1 VPPDA
6 VKLTLLPGH
15 KSVEPEGVIEA
26 VGGTVTVTFCEV
38 IAEQVP
44 FVTVTV
50 YVPELVILE
59 SVALVA
65 PVDQR

>member
-6 VKLTLLPGH
+6 VKLTLPPVH
-15 KSVEPEGVIEA
+15 KAVEPEGVMFA
-26 VGGTVTVTFCEV
+26 TAPDPTVTVCEAV
-38 IAEQVP
+38 AEQLP

-50 YVPELVILE
+50 YVPAVVILE
-59 SVALVA
+59 SVAVVA